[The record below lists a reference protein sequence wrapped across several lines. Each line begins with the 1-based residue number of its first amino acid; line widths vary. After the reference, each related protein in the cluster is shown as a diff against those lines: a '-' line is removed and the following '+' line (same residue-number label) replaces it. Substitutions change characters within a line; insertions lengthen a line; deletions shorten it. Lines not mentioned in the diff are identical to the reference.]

1 MKKPICLILAALLT
15 LPLYCACADD
25 SENVSSE
32 AGEASYESGVSEMSE
47 AAEEKIVFTVGKAS
61 IEAMLTDSDKG
72 NDGIFVFSESGRSVS
87 APVGDSSF
95 VDAVIADGAICAAY
109 PAGFAAIV
117 PENGY
122 VVRMRGS
129 GEGIA
134 VGSAVKGLDTG
145 DCMPSKY
152 VRFGAGRIE
161 FGNENATRFNDIHA
175 YFYDK
180 NWYAASTLTDGGF
193 EIAVDADGTVVSVSE
208 SGNTYIPDGGYVLSL
223 SSISAGSNIAAKLR
237 VGETAEL
244 VRSSPLYTVKRLIVS
259 GRDKTRT
266 GEGNIIYTHDK
277 NTVTPGGDGTYTEI
291 AVNSA
296 GRITGIFAGVSG
308 GTEIPDGGYVISC
321 AGLQS
326 VIADGYA
333 KKYMYAAFD
342 GKQMLRLVDDPVGQY
357 LRLIDESE
365 SIRTKI
371 SLARDE
377 FLPLDYKTLD
387 TLESSVVGL
396 PYNPYELDGNGLAKA
411 ILLLTDFTD
420 TAGTLIYPSITV
432 GDRTAW
438 VTVGELG
445 YSDEIILHYRNETD
459 VRHAVEYAKG
469 IGLNTLIVDN
479 LAAGYAVYPSKLD
492 GMVMLPELDG
502 FDVLDA
508 FSRACRENGMRLI
521 VMMPAFPIAT
531 SHRTWEENHFMNT
544 MKDKYL
550 LTNKGRYCDNSGTV
564 TLDPADG
571 EVLAFSAA
579 IAKEIAENYDI
590 FGIQIDYARYPL
602 PIFYQEHNY
611 EDYGYNPTAAKKF
624 EEKYGVSP
632 ASLSITD
639 PLWDD
644 WCAMRRDVISNA
656 VRTLYETVK
665 GVDGGLNMTFTCF
678 ADYNDRQKYVYQ
690 DVEKWARDGYAD
702 AVYPMIYGNTVEY
715 QTGYIKQN
723 LPIGEY
729 APVVIGV
736 GTYVRSTQEDYARQ
750 LTQHYDFAVAG
761 TSDFTLRYISV
772 CGYDATTR
780 KVFREAAVP
789 VTGAD
794 RNVLFGACLDMLK
807 VHLEAYRQLDAS
819 PDYDRLFE
827 DVSALAGVGDAER
840 PGALKAIDAAA
851 YGGSEKATDAIKREL
866 SFIIAALSH

>member
-25 SENVSSE
+25 SENGSSE

-95 VDAVIADGAICAAY
+95 VDAVIADGAVCAAY

-129 GEGIA
+129 G
-134 VGSAVKGLDTG
+134 
-145 DCMPSKY
+145 

-223 SSISAGSNIAAKLR
+223 SSISAGSNIAAKLK

-259 GRDKTRT
+259 GRNKTRT

-321 AGLQS
+321 ASLQS

-411 ILLLTDFTD
+411 ILLLTDFT
-420 TAGTLIYPSITV
+420 G
-432 GDRTAW
+432 
-438 VTVGELG
+438 
-445 YSDEIILHYRNETD
+445 
-459 VRHAVEYAKG
+459 
-469 IGLNTLIVDN
+469 
-479 LAAGYAVYPSKLD
+479 
-492 GMVMLPELDG
+492 
-502 FDVLDA
+502 
-508 FSRACRENGMRLI
+508 
-521 VMMPAFPIAT
+521 
-531 SHRTWEENHFMNT
+531 
-544 MKDKYL
+544 
-550 LTNKGRYCDNSGTV
+550 
-564 TLDPADG
+564 
-571 EVLAFSAA
+571 
-579 IAKEIAENYDI
+579 
-590 FGIQIDYARYPL
+590 
-602 PIFYQEHNY
+602 
-611 EDYGYNPTAAKKF
+611 
-624 EEKYGVSP
+624 
-632 ASLSITD
+632 
-639 PLWDD
+639 
-644 WCAMRRDVISNA
+644 
-656 VRTLYETVK
+656 
-665 GVDGGLNMTFTCF
+665 
-678 ADYNDRQKYVYQ
+678 
-690 DVEKWARDGYAD
+690 
-702 AVYPMIYGNTVEY
+702 
-715 QTGYIKQN
+715 
-723 LPIGEY
+723 
-729 APVVIGV
+729 
-736 GTYVRSTQEDYARQ
+736 
-750 LTQHYDFAVAG
+750 
-761 TSDFTLRYISV
+761 
-772 CGYDATTR
+772 
-780 KVFREAAVP
+780 
-789 VTGAD
+789 
-794 RNVLFGACLDMLK
+794 
-807 VHLEAYRQLDAS
+807 
-819 PDYDRLFE
+819 
-827 DVSALAGVGDAER
+827 GDAD
-840 PGALKAIDAAA
+840 ISFNH
-851 YGGSEKATDAIKREL
+851 GG
-866 SFIIAALSH
+866 

>member
-1 MKKPICLILAALLT
+1 MKKPICLILATLLT
-15 LPLYCACADD
+15 LPIYCACADG
-25 SENVSSE
+25 SENGSSE
-32 AGEASYESGVSEMSE
+32 SAAVSYESEASEMSE
-47 AAEEKIVFTVGKAS
+47 TTEEKIIFTVGKVS
-61 IEAMLTDSDKG
+61 FEAVLADSD
-72 NDGIFVFSESGRSVS
+72 NGIDELIVFSGSGRSVS
-87 APVGDSSF
+87 APDGDSSF
-95 VDAVIADGAICAAY
+95 VDAVIADGAVCAVY
-109 PAGFAAIV
+109 PAGFAAVV

-122 VVRMRGS
+122 VVRMRG
-129 GEGIA
+129 EGGNIA
-134 VGSAVKGLDTG
+134 AGSAVKGLDAG
-145 DCMPSKY
+145 DCLPAKY
-152 VRFGAGRIE
+152 VRFDAGRIE
-161 FGNENATRFNDIHA
+161 FRNENATRFNDINA

-180 NWYAASTLTDGGF
+180 SWYAASTLTDGGF
-193 EIAVDADGTVVSVSE
+193 EIAVDAAGTVVSVSE

-223 SSISAGSNIAAKLR
+223 SSISAGSNIAAKVK
-237 VGETAEL
+237 VGDRAEL

-259 GRDKTRT
+259 GRNKTRT
-266 GEGNIIYTHDK
+266 GDGNTIYTPDK
-277 NTVTPGGDGTYTEI
+277 NTVTPDGDGTYTEI

-296 GRITGIFAGVSG
+296 GRVTGIFANVSG
-308 GTEIPDGGYVISC
+308 GTEIPEGGYVISC

-326 VIADGYA
+326 IIAGGYV

-357 LRLIDESE
+357 LRLINEFEDLRS
-365 SIRTKI
+365 KAD
-371 SLARDE
+371 LARDE

-387 TLESSVVGL
+387 ALGNKIAGL
-396 PYNPYELDGNGLAKA
+396 PYSPFELGGDELIKA
-411 ILLLTDFTD
+411 ISLLAEFADS
-420 TAGTLIYPSITV
+420 AGTLIYPSITV
-432 GDRTAW
+432 GDRAAW

-445 YSDEIILHYRNETD
+445 YSDEIILHYKSEPD

-492 GMVMLPELDG
+492 GMVMLPELEG

-564 TLDPADG
+564 TLDPADS
-571 EVLAFSAA
+571 EVLAFSTA
-579 IAKEIAENYDI
+579 IAKEIAESYDI

-611 EDYGYNPTAAKKF
+611 EDYGYNPTAAKEF

-632 ASLSITD
+632 ASLTITD
-639 PLWDD
+639 PLWND

-656 VRTLYETVK
+656 VRLLHEAIK
-665 GVDGGLNMTFTCF
+665 SVDDGLNVTFTCF

-723 LPIGEY
+723 LPINDY
-729 APVVIGV
+729 TPVVIGV
-736 GTYVRSTQEDYARQ
+736 GTYVRSSQEDYARQ

-780 KVFREAAVP
+780 KVFREAAMP
-789 VTGAD
+789 VTGTD
-794 RNVLFGACLDMLK
+794 KGVLFGACLDMLK
-807 VHLEAYRQLDAS
+807 THLEAYELLDAS
-819 PDYDRLFE
+819 PDYDRLSG
-827 DVSALAGVGDAER
+827 DVSALSDAGDADRLE
-840 PGALKAIDAAA
+840 ALKAIDAAS
-851 YGGSEKATDAIKREL
+851 YGGSEKAIAAIKRDL
-866 SFIIAALSH
+866 NFIIAALSH